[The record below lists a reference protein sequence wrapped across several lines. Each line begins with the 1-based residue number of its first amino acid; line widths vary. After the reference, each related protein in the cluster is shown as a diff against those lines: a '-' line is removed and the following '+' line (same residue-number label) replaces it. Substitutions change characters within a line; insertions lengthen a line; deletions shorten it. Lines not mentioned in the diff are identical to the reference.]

1 MTTAKFYVI
10 LLFEEYDGGMIMTNN
25 VNISQAELARQL
37 EFINKVKEINDKF
50 YAEKGRKKT
59 MFISTFGCQ
68 MNAHDSEKILGMLL
82 QMGYEQADEEKNADF
97 IIYNTCCVR
106 ENAENKVYGNLGY
119 LKHQKKLNPDM
130 KIALCGCMMQQD
142 IVIQTIRKKYKH
154 VDIVFGTFN
163 FYKLAELI
171 YTNIET
177 NAPVFD
183 IWQSHGEIIE
193 DLPTIRKY
201 KFKASVNIM
210 FGCNN
215 FCSYCIVPYVRGRER
230 SRKPEDII
238 KEITEL
244 ANDGVKEI
252 TLLGQNV
259 NSYGKN
265 LEEKTTFAELL
276 RMVNNIEGI
285 ERIRFMTSH
294 PKDLSDE
301 LIYAMRDCEKV
312 CNHIH
317 LPFQAGNNEIL
328 KQMNR
333 RYTKEHYLE
342 LVDKIK
348 AEIPDIALTTDII
361 VGFPGET
368 EDCVD
373 DTIDV
378 IKKARFSGAFTF
390 IYSKRTGTPAAI
402 MENQVSEQEA
412 KKNFNKVLDALNPII
427 LELNQQR
434 VGKTYK
440 VLAEDVSANDSDY
453 ITGRLT
459 DNSLVHFKADKSLIG
474 EIVDVK
480 ITGCKT
486 FYLTGE
492 LIN

>member
-1 MTTAKFYVI
+1 MTENK
-10 LLFEEYDGGMIMTNN
+10 
-25 VNISQAELARQL
+25 NISQAELNRQL
-37 EFINKVKEINDKF
+37 EFIEKVKKINEEFK
-50 YAEKGRKKT
+50 AKNGRAKT

-68 MNAHDSEKILGMLL
+68 MNAHDSEKIYGMLK

-119 LKHQKKLNPDM
+119 LKHQKKLNPNM
-130 KIALCGCMMQQD
+130 RIALCGCMMQQD
-142 IVIQTIRKKYKH
+142 IVIQTIRQKYKH

-163 FYKLAELI
+163 LYKLAELI
-171 YTNIET
+171 YTNLET

-183 IWQSHGEIIE
+183 IWKEHGEIIE

-230 SRKPEDII
+230 SRTPEDIL
-238 KEITEL
+238 KEIKAL
-244 ANDGVKEI
+244 AADGVKEI

-265 LEEKTTFAELL
+265 LEEKITFAELL
-276 RMVNNIEGI
+276 RMVNQIEGI

-301 LIYAMRDCEKV
+301 LIYAMRDCGKV

-328 KQMNR
+328 KKMNR
-333 RYTKEHYLE
+333 RYTKKHYLS
-342 LVDKIK
+342 LVEKIRK
-348 AEIPDIALTTDII
+348 EIPNIAITTDII

-402 MENQVSEQEA
+402 MENQVAEKDA

-427 LELNQQR
+427 LEINKER
-434 VGKTYK
+434 VGKNYK
-440 VLAEDVSANDSDY
+440 VLVEDVSANDESF
-453 ITGRLT
+453 ITGRLE
-459 DNSLVHFKADKSLIG
+459 DNSLVHLKGDTSLIG
-474 EIVDVK
+474 KIIDVK
-480 ITGCKT
+480 ITDCKT
-486 FYLTGE
+486 FYLIGE
-492 LIN
+492 RI